1 MLPKQPTPEELRLWP
16 DALRAIA
23 VQLDAGLSQAQAIAG
38 ALTRIASDRAEHSPA
53 APAQLSWFARRGY
66 RQATQDIAT
75 LFTALG
81 ANAELGLPLS
91 QACQQ
96 WVHTH
101 TGTARQHSVQR
112 VNELL
117 VCLHLSEATGS
128 ALSSTLRARRTSG
141 HGPDPLA
148 AALYWVG
155 AGGVNGHFTGECADR
170 FDCRGVCRIS
180 GGWACA
186 CRKTLDGGPSARRRN
201 RDLLKHQRTAGKP

>member
-117 VCLHLSEATGS
+117 VCLHLSEQPGPHCRPPCAVPP
-128 ALSSTLRARRTSG
+128 STLKKALMRYWGEKARSPHLGPRAGSSRCC
-141 HGPDPLA
+141 P
-148 AALYWVG
+148 YWVG
-155 AGGVNGHFTGECADR
+155 AGGVNGHFTGERADW
-170 FDCRGVCRIS
+170 FNCRGVRRIS
-180 GGWACA
+180 GGLGLRLPEDA
-186 CRKTLDGGPSARRRN
+186 GRR
-201 RDLLKHQRTAGKP
+201 P